1 MCWEESVSPILY
13 PPQVGLCT
21 AYTYCLFSLSFFF
34 GEDDKHVKKKSVL
47 LPLLYVMVHFFLSHD
62 TSNLLYFFL
71 GSQRITWK
79 RTGFLGYS
87 SLKAGFWSSGS
98 DLSKSSTTPKVK
110 CSKVLSWKYLRVA
123 WNLQISNRCL
133 EDMASFSREKEKEI
147 EEWTVLFEWVIWKSD
162 SIKCL
167 VASKEQLYVGIIKEV
182 KKNKNKG

>member
-1 MCWEESVSPILY
+1 MCWEESVSPFLY

-21 AYTYCLFSLSFFF
+21 AYTYCLFSLSFFWR
-34 GEDDKHVKKKSVL
+34 GWQTCKKKSVL

-71 GSQRITWK
+71 GSQRIAWQ

-98 DLSKSSTTPKVK
+98 DLSESSTTPKVK

-123 WNLQISNRCL
+123 WNLQISDRCL

-182 KKNKNKG
+182 HKNQE

>member
-1 MCWEESVSPILY
+1 MCWEESVSPFLY

-21 AYTYCLFSLSFFF
+21 AYTYCLFSLSFFWR
-34 GEDDKHVKKKSVL
+34 GWQTCKKNL
-47 LPLLYVMVHFFLSHD
+47 FCFLSYMSWFISSSVM
-62 TSNLLYFFL
+62 TLAIFSIFFL
-71 GSQRITWK
+71 GSQRITWQ

-98 DLSKSSTTPKVK
+98 DLSESSTTPKVK

-123 WNLQISNRCL
+123 WNLQISDRCL

-182 KKNKNKG
+182 HKNQE